1 MQAIIEQFHTGFNE
15 SIKLMASASE
25 VFAKAVGDKVEQLE
39 RAIRN
44 PIAADQADEQY
55 ELDAKL
61 WDSAPTV
68 AVPKFAAFK
77 ELEEVGHRF
86 LATAEGLFV
95 EVRRPWLHVIQPV
108 APLNG
113 QTVRPP
119 YGTVQPKV
127 KLAFERLGTAFPHV
141 RTFIEAA
148 RAIAPNEHAA
158 WVIWNSHTGDLEYR
172 DLNITNATPG
182 AITYDRPA
190 LEAHESLVLDL
201 HSHGGTA
208 AFFSTTDDQDDAGE
222 VKIACVVGD
231 LAEGKTPSILFR
243 LCVLG
248 MMLPLNVPVS
258 AVIGDGA

>member
-1 MQAIIEQFHTGFNE
+1 MQAIIEQFHSTSQEGL
-15 SIKLMASASE
+15 KLIAGALDAFATAAADK
-25 VFAKAVGDKVEQLE
+25 VAKAL
-39 RAIRN
+39 RN

-55 ELDAKL
+55 DLDSKL

-127 KLAFERLGTAFPHV
+127 KLAFERLGAIFPMV

-148 RAIAPNEHAA
+148 RETAPNEHAA
-158 WVIWNSHTGDLEYR
+158 WVIWDSRTGDLQYR
-172 DLNITNATPG
+172 ELSITNASPG
-182 AITYDRPA
+182 AISYDRPV
-190 LEAHESLVLDL
+190 LEAHESLVVDL
-201 HSHGGTA
+201 HSHGTTA
-208 AFFSTTDDQDDAGE
+208 AFFSSTDNQDDAGE

-231 LAEGKTPSILFR
+231 LVDGKTPSIQFR
-243 LCVLG
+243 LCALG
-248 MMLPLNVPVS
+248 MFLPLNVPAS
-258 AVIGDGA
+258 AVVGDGA

>member
-1 MQAIIEQFHTGFNE
+1 MQAIIERFHSGFNE
-15 SIKLMASASE
+15 SIKLMASASDA
-25 VFAKAVGDKVEQLE
+25 FAKAVGEKVEKLE

-44 PIAADQADEQY
+44 PIAASQADEQY

-86 LATAEGLFV
+86 LATADGLFV

-119 YGTVQPKV
+119 YGAVKPKV
-127 KLAFERLGTAFPHV
+127 QLAFERLGIAFPLV
-141 RTFIEAA
+141 RRFINAA
-148 RAIAPNEHAA
+148 RESAPNEHAA
-158 WVIWNSHTGDLEYR
+158 WIIWNSRTGELEYR
-172 DLNITNATPG
+172 ELAITNASPG
-182 AITYDRPA
+182 AISYERPA
-190 LEAHESLVLDL
+190 LLQNESLVLDL
-201 HSHGGTA
+201 HSHGATP
-208 AFFSTTDDQDDAGE
+208 AFFSATDNQDDAGE
-222 VKIACVVGD
+222 VKISCVVGD

-248 MMLPLNVPVS
+248 MFLQLNVPAA

>member
-1 MQAIIEQFHTGFNE
+1 MRIAGA
-15 SIKLMASASE
+15 LDD
-25 VFAKAVGDKVEQLE
+25 FAKAAADKVTKAL
-39 RAIRN
+39 RN
-44 PIAADQADEQY
+44 PIAADQADEKY
-55 ELDAKL
+55 ELDSKL

-119 YGTVQPKV
+119 YGSVQPKV
-127 KLAFERLGTAFPHV
+127 KLAFERLGTTFPLV
-141 RTFIEAA
+141 RQFIEAA
-148 RAIAPNEHAA
+148 QSASPNEHAA
-158 WVIWNSHTGDLEYR
+158 WVIWDSRTGDLQYR
-172 DLNITNATPG
+172 ELNITNASPD
-182 AITYDRPA
+182 AVSYDRPV

-201 HSHGGTA
+201 HSHGVTA
-208 AFFSTTDDQDDAGE
+208 AFFSDTDNQDDAGE
-222 VKIACVVGD
+222 VKISCVVGD
-231 LAEGKTPSILFR
+231 LADGKAPTIRFR
-243 LCVLG
+243 LCALG
-248 MMLPLNVPVS
+248 MFLPLNVPVS